1 MQAVLV
7 IAHKNIE
14 HVIELSQLLR
24 KQFEVYIHIDKK
36 CNVSGLQMN
45 ELFNIGAHVY
55 QSVDVRWGGWSIA
68 EAARILFR
76 EALKNKEITY
86 MHVISGEDY
95 PVKPLKTIY
104 EFYENND
111 QIYIQCEPAEGSVKS
126 GESQVLWQKYYF
138 DYDKINRRTTF
149 GKIYHRYTLLKQT
162 LLHVDKFKELG
173 VNLKLYQGANWMDIP
188 RDAVSYF
195 MDYFDEHE
203 NVRKLFMTGYCSD
216 EFWIQTILKNSEFES
231 RIDGDIH
238 RYIKWEKQYDN
249 YPAVLDER
257 EFSKIKGGNYHFAR
271 KFNPQYSAA
280 LIRMI
285 DDELLS

>member
-1 MQAVLV
+1 MQAILV

-14 HVIELSQLLR
+14 QVTELSKLLKR
-24 KQFEVYIHIDKK
+24 KFEVYVHVDKK
-36 CNVSGLQMN
+36 CVVSEPQMRV
-45 ELFNIGAHVY
+45 LLSTGAHVF
-55 QSVDVRWGGWSIA
+55 QKVDVRWGGWGIA
-68 EAARILFR
+68 EAARVLFR
-76 EALKNKEITY
+76 EALKNKDITY

-95 PVKPLKTIY
+95 PVKSPEIIY
-104 EFYENND
+104 DFYENNNK
-111 QIYIQCEPAEGSVKS
+111 IYMQCNPAEGSVKS

-188 RDAVSYF
+188 RDAAEFF
-195 MDYFDEHE
+195 MKYFDEHE
-203 NVRKLFMTGYCSD
+203 NVRKLFMTGYCPD
-216 EFWIQTILKNSEFES
+216 EFWIQTILKNSEFEA

-238 RYIKWEKQYDN
+238 RYVKWEKQYDN

-280 LIRMI
+280 LRRVI
-285 DDELLS
+285 DEELLS